1 ALDDDAVR
9 AALERARARSGSPI
23 PAAIQ
28 RDFERSLGAT
38 LSSVRVH
45 TDDAAA
51 EAAEALDARA
61 FALGQDVYFGAGQD
75 DPASTS
81 GRQLLAHEVAHTV
94 QQVSVSSSDRE
105 LEVSQPGDALE
116 HEADAA
122 AGAMLAGEHAAV
134 SSGGGLARAV
144 IQRTPG
150 DGASGDSAAA

>member
-1 ALDDDAVR
+1 MGDYSWFPNQDLDRALADEPELPRHRRGVPGRRTLTAGLPPVLRAARADRALDDDAVR

-61 FALGQDVYFGAGQD
+61 FALGQDVYFGAGQY
-75 DPASTS
+75 DP
-81 GRQLLAHEVAHTV
+81 
-94 QQVSVSSSDRE
+94 
-105 LEVSQPGDALE
+105 
-116 HEADAA
+116 
-122 AGAMLAGEHAAV
+122 
-134 SSGGGLARAV
+134 
-144 IQRTPG
+144 
-150 DGASGDSAAA
+150 